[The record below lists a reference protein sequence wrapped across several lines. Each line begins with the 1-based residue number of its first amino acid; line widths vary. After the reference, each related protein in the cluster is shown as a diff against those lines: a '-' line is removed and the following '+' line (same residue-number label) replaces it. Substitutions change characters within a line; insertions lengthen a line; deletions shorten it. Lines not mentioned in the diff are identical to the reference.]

1 MVFRT
6 INIQNIRHVGPFL
19 RKEFLCFFST
29 VKPRKVL
36 FDHLPKCGG
45 SSLSR
50 YLTTHY
56 PRRKTFSLDGQNPTR
71 LVLSLNKFKSLSE
84 RDRYGYDLIKGH
96 LAHELLDYVHPECL
110 KVTVLREPLD
120 RIISHYYYAKRTP
133 THYLYPKI
141 HQSGMGL
148 EEYATSGLSDELRN
162 WYTTHFSGLSLDDVE
177 RRPEESIAKA
187 LEVIP
192 KRYDIVGFLDNF
204 SSFLE
209 MLRNQAKLRDEYD
222 EYKERVNITQ
232 EREKL
237 SHIEESVMNKIKEVN
252 KIDVVLYREVR
263 ALCANNRGM
272 VDLKKTRDKD

>member
-1 MVFRT
+1 VFRT
-6 INIQNIRHVGPFL
+6 INIQNIRRVGPFL
-19 RKEFLCFFST
+19 RKELLCFLST
-29 VKPRKVL
+29 EKPRKVL

-45 SSLSR
+45 ASLNR
-50 YLTTHY
+50 YLGTHY
-56 PRRKTFSLDGQNPTR
+56 PRRKTFSLDGQNPS
-71 LVLSLNKFKSLSE
+71 LSVNKFKSLSE

-96 LAHELLDYVHPECL
+96 LAHELLDYIYPECL

-133 THYLYPKI
+133 SHYLYSKI

-148 EEYATSGLSDELRN
+148 EEYATSNLSDELRN

-187 LEVIP
+187 LEVIL
-192 KRYDIVGFLDNF
+192 KRYDIVGFVDNF

-209 MLRNQAKLRDEYD
+209 TLRSQAKLRDA
-222 EYKERVNITQ
+222 YKERVNVTQ

-237 SHIEESVMNKIKEVN
+237 SHIEESVMNKIREVN
-252 KIDVVLYREVR
+252 KIDIVLYREVR

-272 VDLKKTRDKD
+272 VDLKKTGDKD

>member
-1 MVFRT
+1 VFRT
-6 INIQNIRHVGPFL
+6 INIQNIRRVGPFL
-19 RKEFLCFFST
+19 RKELLCFLST

-45 SSLSR
+45 TSLNR
-50 YLTTHY
+50 YLGTHY
-56 PRRKTFSLDGQNPTR
+56 PRRKTFSLDGQNHT
-71 LVLSLNKFKSLSE
+71 LSVNKFKSLSE

-110 KVTVLREPLD
+110 RVTVLREPLD
-120 RIISHYYYAKRTP
+120 RIISHYYHAKRSP
-133 THYLYPKI
+133 RHYLHSKI

-148 EEYATSGLSDELRN
+148 EEYATSNLSDELRN

-187 LEVIP
+187 LEVIR

-209 MLRNQAKLRDEYD
+209 MLRNQANLRNEYC
-222 EYKERVNITQ
+222 EYKERVNVTQ

-237 SHIEESVMNKIKEVN
+237 SHIEESTINKIREVN
-252 KIDVVLYREVR
+252 KIDLVLYREVR

-272 VDLKKTRDKD
+272 ADLKKTRNKD

>member
-1 MVFRT
+1 VFRT
-6 INIQNIRHVGPFL
+6 INIRNIRRVRQFL
-19 RKEFLCFFST
+19 TKELRRIFS
-29 VKPRKVL
+29 VAGPRKIL

-45 SSLSR
+45 LSLNT
-50 YLTTHY
+50 YLEAHY
-56 PRRKTFSLDGQNPTR
+56 PRGKTFSLNPRNLT
-71 LVLSLNKFKSLSE
+71 LSVNKFKSLSE

-110 KVTVLREPLD
+110 KVTVLREPVD

-133 THYLYPKI
+133 RHYLYSKI

-187 LEVIP
+187 LEVIL

-204 SSFLE
+204 SLFLE
-209 MLRNQAKLRDEYD
+209 MLRSQAKLRDV
-222 EYKERVNITQ
+222 YKERVNVTQ
-232 EREKL
+232 GREKL
-237 SHIEESVMNKIKEVN
+237 SHIEESVMNKIREVN
-252 KIDVVLYREVR
+252 KIDIVLYREVR
-263 ALCANNRGM
+263 ALCANNHGM
-272 VDLKKTRDKD
+272 VDLKKQVIKTKKVV